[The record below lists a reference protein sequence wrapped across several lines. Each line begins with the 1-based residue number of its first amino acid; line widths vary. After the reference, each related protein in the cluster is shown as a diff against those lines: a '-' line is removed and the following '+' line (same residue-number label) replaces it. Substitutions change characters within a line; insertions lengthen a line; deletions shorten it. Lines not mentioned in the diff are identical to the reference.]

1 MKKKIKYYFY
11 HQKNVEFKGI
21 KSFYEIYKKPTKKL
35 KLSKNLK
42 GGCNN
47 IIIENFS
54 NEDLKKIKQ
63 IKKISNTKI
72 ILILTEFFNPK
83 VKILNNFNLKSSY
96 LNIFLEIL
104 LIAFKLLSFL
114 KRNIYNKF
122 VSNKKKFKNKKL
134 KEKRQ
139 KSFLFYLHTLVT
151 WKRRY
156 NNLIKIIPFCDLI
169 VTSHP
174 VILKH
179 QLLKNKKKIFYPY
192 QIKINDKSKKKLF
205 GFGGALTAYRK
216 LFFKKLQI
224 LNSNKPYSSDL
235 DVLNKKI
242 NFASDDF
249 ITNHENKNYFFF
261 NLHPKKFEYWPH
273 TSPLRYIDSISFG
286 EIPIIFDNFI
296 NDKFSNNLTIKINP
310 NKKNSLNKLYRNRYK
325 VKKIFFKKIK
335 KIKKLQEIK
344 YLNFEK
350 VFLNS

>member
-1 MKKKIKYYFY
+1 MRKKIKYYFY

-21 KSFYEIYKKPTKKL
+21 KSFYEIYKKPAKKL
-35 KLSKNLK
+35 KLSKNLI
-42 GGCNN
+42 GGSNN

-54 NEDLKKIKQ
+54 NEDVNKIKQ
-63 IKKISNTKI
+63 IKKIKNTKI

-96 LNIFLEIL
+96 LNILLEIL
-104 LIAFKLLSFL
+104 LITFKLLSFL
-114 KRNIYNKF
+114 KKNIYNRF
-122 VSNKKKFKNKKL
+122 LRNKKKRKSKKF
-134 KEKRQ
+134 KEKR
-139 KSFLFYLHTLVT
+139 KKGSLFYLHTLVT

-169 VTSHP
+169 ISSHP
-174 VILKH
+174 AILKH
-179 QLLKNKKKIFYPY
+179 YTLKNKKKIFYPY
-192 QIKINDKSKKKLF
+192 QIKIEHKNKKKIF
-205 GFGGALTAYRK
+205 GFGGALTEYRK
-216 LFFKKLQI
+216 LFFKKLQL
-224 LNSNKPYSSDL
+224 LNINKPYSSDL

-242 NFASDDF
+242 NFASNNF

-296 NDKFSNNLTIKINP
+296 SDNFSKNLTIKINP
-310 NKKNSLNKLYRNRYK
+310 NKKNSLNQLYRNRFK
-325 VKKIFFKKIK
+325 VKKNFFKKLK
-335 KIKKLQEIK
+335 KIQKFQKIR
-344 YLNFEK
+344 YANFEK